1 MGEIKAGVTLMQDFC
16 RPRTEKFQEYIDYMD
31 REEAQR
37 NNAITTYNLFNEY
50 MGNPYKSTGLFTAEK
65 DSLTLQEKKH
75 LKKVFSIAQTNQS
88 LMWQTVISFDN
99 NWLQKNGIYD
109 MKTKMLDERKLKAVT
124 RKAINELLKNEGLDQ
139 AVWSASIHYNT
150 DNIHVHI
157 ATVEPYPMRKKM
169 MYQGKEEVRGK
180 FKLSNINHCKSV
192 VINEIV
198 QTREM
203 NLRINTI
210 IRKDIVG
217 KLKEEELTKDSEIKS
232 KFLELCQNLPE
243 IPKNRMNYGNKEM
256 RQYRAVLDEISEKF
270 LKVYSSEKYYELREI
285 LDRQSLLYTEAY
297 GGDQGGDYKK
307 NKLQELKEKMGNAVL
322 KQAKDYIEC
331 MNNKVDEPNF
341 GMKEKTNEEIS
352 IELAVLEETEDAFL
366 INEQEQLFEEK
377 ENIEQV
383 DETQEK
389 EYDLR
394 LSAKSRIDISEV
406 LQKELEAAKTYLG
419 GESSVNTL
427 PQDDSREY
435 SEDLMKYYIK
445 SKELKRLLKQALKE
459 KEATEKQR
467 QIFNF
472 IQNEAEKKN
481 NPFVKELLGEM
492 YIYGNLVEVDLE
504 KAREYFSEALEI
516 FEQEYDSLEDMQR
529 SFQEENKKRRFNLK
543 NHIAFCIGKQYDRGW
558 GVEETPE
565 LALEWYKD
573 SRTGYANYAIG
584 QLYYNG
590 RGVEKDNKMA
600 FAFFQKA
607 EENAFAE
614 LMCAKMLEKG
624 EGVEKNI
631 EKSLEC
637 YSRAFDL
644 FLEAEE
650 RENSALFEYHI
661 GRMLYYGK
669 GCESNEEKAVEYLR
683 KAVEEKN
690 VPAILLLSNIY
701 YEKGVVKEI
710 PYMIEHLKE
719 LSDKA
724 DHIQAQY
731 TLGKI
736 YLKEGEF
743 YNLEKGISYLER
755 SASQG
760 NEYAKYRLA
769 KEYLN
774 IDSKAYDPKKG
785 ISYLNE
791 LAEGGYE
798 WAQLKM
804 GCEYIKGEHVERNYF
819 QAMKWLEKAVDQ
831 GNVYAEEILNDLNV
845 RIRDMNRYG
854 AQKGIRN
861 NALGELDK
869 AMVALRK
876 SLYETQKEMR
886 YNMMVYE
893 QDIRAEIDG
902 YVLEERRGL
911 T

>member
-1 MGEIKAGVTLMQDFC
+1 
-16 RPRTEKFQEYIDYMD
+16 
-31 REEAQR
+31 
-37 NNAITTYNLFNEY
+37 
-50 MGNPYKSTGLFTAEK
+50 
-65 DSLTLQEKKH
+65 
-75 LKKVFSIAQTNQS
+75 
-88 LMWQTVISFDN
+88 
-99 NWLQKNGIYD
+99 
-109 MKTKMLDERKLKAVT
+109 
-124 RKAINELLKNEGLDQ
+124 
-139 AVWSASIHYNT
+139 
-150 DNIHVHI
+150 
-157 ATVEPYPMRKKM
+157 
-169 MYQGKEEVRGK
+169 
-180 FKLSNINHCKSV
+180 
-192 VINEIV
+192 
-198 QTREM
+198 
-203 NLRINTI
+203 
-210 IRKDIVG
+210 
-217 KLKEEELTKDSEIKS
+217 
-232 KFLELCQNLPE
+232 
-243 IPKNRMNYGNKEM
+243 MNYGNKEM
-256 RQYRAVLDEISEKF
+256 RQYRAMIDEISEKF
-270 LKVYSSEKYYELREI
+270 LEVYSSEKYYELREI

>member
-65 DSLTLQEKKH
+65 DSLTLQEKKQ

-124 RKAINELLKNEGLDQ
+124 RKAINELLKSEGLDQ

-192 VINEIV
+192 VINEIM

-232 KFLELCQNLPE
+232 KFLELCQSLPK

-256 RQYRAVLDEISEKF
+256 RQYRAVIDEISEKF

-322 KQAKDYIEC
+322 RQAKDYIEC
-331 MNNKVDEPNF
+331 MNNKIDVPNF
-341 GMKEKTNEEIS
+341 GTKKNTNEEMS
-352 IELAVLEETEDAFL
+352 IELAQLEEIENVFV
-366 INEQEQLFEEK
+366 INEQEQLLEEM
-377 ENIEQV
+377 ESVEQADEAQEIE
-383 DETQEK
+383 EK
-389 EYDLR
+389 EYDLK
-394 LSAKSRIDISEV
+394 LSVKSQIEISET
-406 LQKELEAAKTYLG
+406 LQKELDAAKAYFEE
-419 GESSVNTL
+419 ESSENIML
-427 PQDDSREY
+427 KDNSEEFQ
-435 SEDLMKYYIK
+435 EDLMQCYID
-445 SKELKRLLKQALKE
+445 SKEIKYLLKQALGAKVD
-459 KEATEKQR
+459 AEKQNE
-467 QIFNF
+467 IFNL
-472 IQNEAEKKN
+472 IQNVAEKKD

-492 YIYGNLVEVDLE
+492 YLYGNLVEVNSE
-504 KAREYFSEALEI
+504 IAREYFAEALEI
-516 FEQEYDSLEDMQR
+516 FEVEYDSLEEMQII
-529 SFQEENKKRRFNLK
+529 SQGKNKENRFLK
-543 NHIAFCIGKQYDRGW
+543 NYVAFCIGKQYDRGW
-558 GVEETPE
+558 GIEEAPGI
-565 LALEWYKD
+565 ALEWYENSK
-573 SRTGYANYAIG
+573 TEYASYALG

-590 RGVEKDNKMA
+590 REVEKDDKRA
-600 FAFFQKA
+600 FTFFQNA
-607 EENAFAE
+607 GGNAFAK
-614 LMCAKMLEKG
+614 LMCAKILEK
-624 EGVEKNI
+624 EGQV
-631 EKSLEC
+631 EKSLG
-637 YSRAFDL
+637 YYKSAFDL
-644 FLEAEE
+644 FSAAEE
-650 RENSALFEYHI
+650 KSALFEYHI
-661 GRMLYYGK
+661 GSMLYYGK
-669 GCESNEEKAVEYLR
+669 GCEPNEKKAVEFLR

-701 YEKGVVKEI
+701 YEKGILEEI
-710 PYMIEHLKE
+710 PYMIEHLE
-719 LSDKA
+719 ALADKT
-724 DHIQAQY
+724 DNKQAQY

-743 YNLEKGISYLER
+743 YNLEKGINYLER

-760 NEYAKYRLA
+760 NEYAKYQLA
-769 KEYLN
+769 KAYLN
-774 IDSKAYDPKKG
+774 SDSEAYNPKKG
-785 ISYLNE
+785 IAYLNE
-791 LAEGGYE
+791 LAEGGNE

-804 GCEYIKGEHVERNYF
+804 GCEYIKGEHVEKNYF
-819 QAMKWLEKAVDQ
+819 QATEWLNKSAEQ
-831 GNVYAEEILNDLNV
+831 GNKYAEEILNDLNV
-845 RIRDMNRYG
+845 RQLKTNRYG
-854 AQKGIRN
+854 SQRRKRYN
-861 NALGELDK
+861 TMGELDK
-869 AMVALRK
+869 AMVALRR

-886 YNMMVYE
+886 YNMMIYE
-893 QDIRAEIDG
+893 QDIRAELDG
-902 YVLEERRGL
+902 YVFGEGRG
-911 T
+911 

>member
-1 MGEIKAGVTLMQDFC
+1 MQ
-16 RPRTEKFQEYIDYMD
+16 
-31 REEAQR
+31 
-37 NNAITTYNLFNEY
+37 
-50 MGNPYKSTGLFTAEK
+50 
-65 DSLTLQEKKH
+65 
-75 LKKVFSIAQTNQS
+75 
-88 LMWQTVISFDN
+88 
-99 NWLQKNGIYD
+99 
-109 MKTKMLDERKLKAVT
+109 
-124 RKAINELLKNEGLDQ
+124 
-139 AVWSASIHYNT
+139 
-150 DNIHVHI
+150 
-157 ATVEPYPMRKKM
+157 
-169 MYQGKEEVRGK
+169 
-180 FKLSNINHCKSV
+180 
-192 VINEIV
+192 
-198 QTREM
+198 
-203 NLRINTI
+203 
-210 IRKDIVG
+210 
-217 KLKEEELTKDSEIKS
+217 
-232 KFLELCQNLPE
+232 
-243 IPKNRMNYGNKEM
+243 
-256 RQYRAVLDEISEKF
+256 
-270 LKVYSSEKYYELREI
+270 
-285 LDRQSLLYTEAY
+285 
-297 GGDQGGDYKK
+297 
-307 NKLQELKEKMGNAVL
+307 
-322 KQAKDYIEC
+322 
-331 MNNKVDEPNF
+331 
-341 GMKEKTNEEIS
+341 
-352 IELAVLEETEDAFL
+352 
-366 INEQEQLFEEK
+366 
-377 ENIEQV
+377 
-383 DETQEK
+383 
-389 EYDLR
+389 
-394 LSAKSRIDISEV
+394 
-406 LQKELEAAKTYLG
+406 
-419 GESSVNTL
+419 
-427 PQDDSREY
+427 
-435 SEDLMKYYIK
+435 
-445 SKELKRLLKQALKE
+445 LKRLLKQALKE
-459 KEATEKQR
+459 KEVTEKQR

-607 EENAFAE
+607 EENVFAE

-669 GCESNEEKAVEYLR
+669 GCEPNEEKAVEYLR

-710 PYMIEHLKE
+710 PYMIERLKE

>member
-1 MGEIKAGVTLMQDFC
+1 
-16 RPRTEKFQEYIDYMD
+16 
-31 REEAQR
+31 
-37 NNAITTYNLFNEY
+37 
-50 MGNPYKSTGLFTAEK
+50 
-65 DSLTLQEKKH
+65 
-75 LKKVFSIAQTNQS
+75 
-88 LMWQTVISFDN
+88 
-99 NWLQKNGIYD
+99 
-109 MKTKMLDERKLKAVT
+109 
-124 RKAINELLKNEGLDQ
+124 
-139 AVWSASIHYNT
+139 
-150 DNIHVHI
+150 
-157 ATVEPYPMRKKM
+157 
-169 MYQGKEEVRGK
+169 
-180 FKLSNINHCKSV
+180 
-192 VINEIV
+192 
-198 QTREM
+198 
-203 NLRINTI
+203 
-210 IRKDIVG
+210 
-217 KLKEEELTKDSEIKS
+217 
-232 KFLELCQNLPE
+232 
-243 IPKNRMNYGNKEM
+243 
-256 RQYRAVLDEISEKF
+256 
-270 LKVYSSEKYYELREI
+270 
-285 LDRQSLLYTEAY
+285 
-297 GGDQGGDYKK
+297 
-307 NKLQELKEKMGNAVL
+307 MGNAVL

>member
-1 MGEIKAGVTLMQDFC
+1 
-16 RPRTEKFQEYIDYMD
+16 
-31 REEAQR
+31 
-37 NNAITTYNLFNEY
+37 
-50 MGNPYKSTGLFTAEK
+50 
-65 DSLTLQEKKH
+65 
-75 LKKVFSIAQTNQS
+75 
-88 LMWQTVISFDN
+88 
-99 NWLQKNGIYD
+99 
-109 MKTKMLDERKLKAVT
+109 
-124 RKAINELLKNEGLDQ
+124 
-139 AVWSASIHYNT
+139 
-150 DNIHVHI
+150 
-157 ATVEPYPMRKKM
+157 
-169 MYQGKEEVRGK
+169 
-180 FKLSNINHCKSV
+180 
-192 VINEIV
+192 
-198 QTREM
+198 
-203 NLRINTI
+203 
-210 IRKDIVG
+210 
-217 KLKEEELTKDSEIKS
+217 
-232 KFLELCQNLPE
+232 
-243 IPKNRMNYGNKEM
+243 
-256 RQYRAVLDEISEKF
+256 
-270 LKVYSSEKYYELREI
+270 
-285 LDRQSLLYTEAY
+285 
-297 GGDQGGDYKK
+297 
-307 NKLQELKEKMGNAVL
+307 
-322 KQAKDYIEC
+322 

>member
-180 FKLSNINHCKSV
+180 FKLSNINRCKSIM
-192 VINEIV
+192 INEIM

-210 IRKDIVG
+210 IRKDIVE
-217 KLKEEELTKDSEIKS
+217 KLKEKELTKDGEIKI
-232 KFLELCQNLPE
+232 KFLELCQK
-243 IPKNRMNYGNKEM
+243 IPKHRINSENKEM
-256 RQYRAVLDEISEKF
+256 RQYRAMIDEISEKF
-270 LKVYSSEKYYELREI
+270 LEVYSSEKYYELREI